1 MKLTRAFALAR
12 RNLAVNRRGAALSAF
27 GVAIG
32 VACLVFFTGLGAG
45 ISHVVRT
52 RVLPVD
58 ASLVEVK
65 PSDVSL
71 GGLLGGGT
79 LDAETLPRLRT
90 LAGVV
95 DLYPKMEVRQPS
107 SSRFNGDFFGKPMK
121 LYTEIIAQG
130 LDPRLVQADLAA
142 GRTFD
147 DPGPGKPVP
156 VLANSRLLELYNKTF
171 APQRGLPKLT
181 PEMLA
186 GFQMPVAWGQSFVAG
201 NSDKAQFGTVELAGF
216 STSASPLGLAMP
228 LEAARRLNRDLG
240 RDADTYTSVVLRVD
254 SPERIAELTDAV
266 RRMGFDVD
274 DGEQRL
280 ARQVGFGITVVT
292 SALAALSLLITL
304 LAAVN
309 IAHAFYAQVRERRRE
324 IGLMRALG
332 ASRRDVLVLLLSEA
346 AIVGLGG
353 GLAGVLAGLGA
364 VRLIDL
370 AALSWLPDFP
380 YKPETFFLVTP
391 GALLMGLGVA
401 AAAAMGG
408 ALGPARTASASD
420 PSVALTE

>member
-1 MKLTRAFALAR
+1 
-12 RNLAVNRRGAALSAF
+12 
-27 GVAIG
+27 
-32 VACLVFFTGLGAG
+32 
-45 ISHVVRT
+45 
-52 RVLPVD
+52 
-58 ASLVEVK
+58 
-65 PSDVSL
+65 
-71 GGLLGGGT
+71 
-79 LDAETLPRLRT
+79 
-90 LAGVV
+90 
-95 DLYPKMEVRQPS
+95 MEVRQPS
-107 SSRFNGDFFGKPMK
+107 SSRFNGDFVGKPMK

-130 LDPRLVQADLAA
+130 MDARLVRNDLAA
-142 GRTFD
+142 GRTFED
-147 DPGPGKPVP
+147 HGPGKPVP
-156 VLANSRLLELYNKTF
+156 VLANSRLLEIYNKTF

-181 PEMLA
+181 PELLA

-201 NSDKAQFGTVELAGF
+201 NSDKAQIGTVELVGF
-216 STSASPLGLAMP
+216 SSAASPLGLAMP
-228 LEAARRLNRDLG
+228 LEAARRLNRELG

-254 SPERIAELTDAV
+254 SPERIGELTNAV

-309 IAHAFYAQVRERRRE
+309 IAHAFHAQVRERRRE

-332 ASRRDVLVLLLSEA
+332 ASRRDVLLLLLSEA

-353 GLAGVLAGLGA
+353 GLAGLLAGLAA
-364 VRLIDL
+364 VRVVDY
-370 AALSWLPDFP
+370 AALTWLPDFP

-391 GALLMGLGVA
+391 QAVLAGLAVA

-408 ALGPARTASASD
+408 AWGPARTASASD